1 MDNNRIFETLF
12 KRDADDGGNAAML
25 RQVVADHPS
34 FSIGHYFL
42 LHKTAPGTSGYQ
54 EELKRTA
61 LFFNNPHWLNF
72 RLKQTD
78 LLIANPAGTGS
89 NQANNYSAAN
99 EQPANNK
106 TDQTEQ
112 PVMNPE
118 PIITETDPGIL
129 PTSGQSMAEQPVPD
143 QPAAEE
149 PARVLT
155 TDAMLF
161 EPMHMVDYF
170 ASQGIK
176 LSEEALAAGKLGKQ
190 LKSFTEWLKTMKKIE
205 TGSIRPDGE
214 PVNET
219 DQRVQQ
225 LAAESNADNE
235 VLTESMAEVLAL
247 QGKAARAI
255 EVYRKLSLL
264 NPSKSA
270 YFAAK
275 IDSLNAN

>member
-1 MDNNRIFETLF
+1 MNNQGIFTALF
-12 KRDADDGGNAAML
+12 KRDGNDGGNAAWL
-25 RQVVADHPS
+25 EQVVADHPC
-34 FSIGHYFL
+34 FSIGRYFL
-42 LHKTAPGTSGYQ
+42 LQQTEPGTSRYRQ
-54 EELKRTA
+54 ELKKTA

-72 RLKQTD
+72 RLKQPDQQT
-78 LLIANPAGTGS
+78 IPPAETGS
-89 NQANNYSAAN
+89 TANHVIS
-99 EQPANNK
+99 EVHDEPENK
-106 TDQTEQ
+106 VPEQTEQ
-112 PVMNPE
+112 PAMNPE
-118 PIITETDPGIL
+118 TNHPEPIAASLPAVDPDRTAQPL
-129 PTSGQSMAEQPVPD
+129 NAQSAPD
-143 QPAAEE
+143 E
-149 PARVLT
+149 PARILT

-176 LSEEALAAGKLGKQ
+176 LSEEALTADKLGKQ

-205 TGSIRPDGE
+205 TGSIGTDGA
-214 PVNET
+214 PVNEA
-219 DQRVQQ
+219 DRRVQQ
-225 LAAESNADNE
+225 LAAKSNADNE

>member
-1 MDNNRIFETLF
+1 MDNNRIFKELF
-12 KRDADDGGNAAML
+12 KRDHNESGNAAFL
-25 RQVVADHPS
+25 EQVVAEHPC

-42 LHKTAPGTSGYQ
+42 LQKTEPSTSLFQ
-54 EELKRTA
+54 DELKKTA

-72 RLKQTD
+72 RLKHPDQQSVNPVDTASPMLND
-78 LLIANPAGTGS
+78 LTEAIEIPAK
-89 NQANNYSAAN
+89 N
-99 EQPANNK
+99 E
-106 TDQTEQ
+106 TEQ
-112 PVMNPE
+112 PDLPAMNPE
-118 PIITETDPGIL
+118 PIITEPDAMNIPASTQTQDV
-129 PTSGQSMAEQPVPD
+129 QSIPENPAPDEPV
-143 QPAAEE
+143 
-149 PARVLT
+149 RVLT

-176 LSEEALAAGKLGKQ
+176 LSEEALTADKLGKQ

-205 TGSIRPDGE
+205 TGSIGTNGA
-214 PVNET
+214 PVNEA
-219 DQRVQQ
+219 DRRVQQ
-225 LAAESNADNE
+225 LAAKSNADNE

-264 NPSKSA
+264 NPAKSA

-275 IDSLNAN
+275 IDSLNTN